1 MTWEEQAKKNIEDVV
16 ALAEQHKKYGT
27 VPVSVSHL
35 KDILKLVNTYE
46 DRRAEILAT
55 HNRIPGDGNAFTSG
69 KSIGLDMAYCI
80 MWGIYE

>member
-46 DRRAEILAT
+46 ERRREIDITRDRMK
-55 HNRIPGDGNAFTSG
+55 NNGSAFAAG
-69 KSIGLDMAYCI
+69 KAIGLDMAYCI
-80 MWGIYE
+80 MWGIKE